1 MNKFIVLLFML
12 FTHIVDDFY
21 LQGVLAKLKQKSWW
35 AENYPQSLYRYDYI
49 VALFIHAFSWAFMI
63 NLPLI
68 LTLEMNITVFAVVFA
83 INILIHAFVDN
94 LKANKLK
101 ISLLQDQLIHI
112 VQIFVT
118 WVVLEIS
125 INGF

>member
-12 FTHIVDDFY
+12 FNHIVDDFY
-21 LQGVLAKLKQKSWW
+21 LQGVLAKFKQKSWW
-35 AENYPQSLYRYDYI
+35 IENYPQSLYRYDYI

-63 NLPLI
+63 SLPLI
-68 LTLEMNITVFAVVFA
+68 LTLEMNVTVFAVVFA
-83 INILIHAFVDN
+83 VNILVHAFVDN

-101 ISLLQDQLIHI
+101 ISLLQDQLAHI
-112 VQIFVT
+112 VQIIVT

-125 INGF
+125 TNGF